1 MKIRVL
7 GSAAGGGCRQ
17 WNGACRNCRGAR
29 DGSVFIEPR
38 TQECVAVS
46 ADGETWF
53 LLNASPEIRAQIES
67 FPPLHPRAL
76 RDSPVQGI
84 VLTNGDLDH
93 TLGLLSLRESHPLVV
108 YATDRVHRAFTEGNV
123 LYRTLERFR
132 EQVTWRSLEPGRET
146 PLAGVN
152 GRESGPFIEAVAVP
166 GK

>member
-1 MKIRVL
+1 
-7 GSAAGGGCRQ
+7 
-17 WNGACRNCRGAR
+17 
-29 DGSVFIEPR
+29 
-38 TQECVAVS
+38 
-46 ADGETWF
+46 
-53 LLNASPEIRAQIES
+53 SPEIRHQIES
-67 FPPLHPRAL
+67 FPGLHPREP
-76 RDSPVQGI
+76 RHSPIDAI

-152 GRESGPFIEAVAVP
+152 GRESGLFIEAVAVP
-166 GK
+166 GKLPIHLEQMGAGDPEDNVGPGIAQACPRRLPPSCPSAGRRRPY